1 MKKMNLFLVTVFVL
15 VSLLTTT
22 IPAKA
27 GDERPITRMVVTGSD
42 AKNICSILFNV
53 CIPKYYKYQGNIY
66 SGTMN
71 VFVQSYTTGNSN
83 NSYYNNGN
91 NYYSSNSNSN
101 STIYVFNIKY
111 IDIFGRETIVAVNEK
126 VEKNNS
132 NYNYSNMNNFS
143 FQSSGSGALQLDKII
158 HILNEFY
165 VPPIYNIYISAED
178 EERYKGKLYTG
189 ATCDLLDAS
198 GKVLATSEIVEY
210 KKYEDGR
217 VSLCLWPKPEE
228 VKIKYYITAGL
239 RFRPVVK

>member
-1 MKKMNLFLVTVFVL
+1 MKKINLLMVVIVL
-15 VSLLTTT
+15 ISLFITTT
-22 IPAKA
+22 SVKA
-27 GDERPITRMVVTGSD
+27 GDERPITRLVVTGNN
-42 AKNICSILFNV
+42 AQNICSILFNV

-71 VFVQSYTTGNSN
+71 VFVQSYTASNSN
-83 NSYYNNGN
+83 NSYYNNGS
-91 NYYSSNSNSN
+91 NYYSNNSNNN

-111 IDIFGRETIVAVNEK
+111 IDIFGRETVVAVNEK
-126 VEKNNS
+126 VEKNNNS
-132 NYNYSNMNNFS
+132 YNYSNVNNFS

-158 HILNEFY
+158 HIMNEFY
-165 VPPIYNIYISAED
+165 IPPIYNIYISAED
-178 EERYKGKLYTG
+178 EEKYKGKLYTG

-228 VKIKYYITAGL
+228 VKIKYYSTIGL